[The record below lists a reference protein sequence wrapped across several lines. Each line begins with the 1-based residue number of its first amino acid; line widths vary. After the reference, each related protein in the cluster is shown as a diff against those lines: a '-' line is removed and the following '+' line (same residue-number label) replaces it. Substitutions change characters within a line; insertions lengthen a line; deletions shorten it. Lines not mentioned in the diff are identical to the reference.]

1 MNYLNN
7 RISVNLF
14 KNISP
19 ERKVLH
25 DIIKISDHNGDMN
38 GTGAIKAPTCCC
50 VFLTRCNDDS
60 DLLFAEMCGFILT
73 TNFTLESGSSIK
85 I

>member
-60 DLLFAEMCGFILT
+60 DLLFAEMWI
-73 TNFTLESGSSIK
+73 NSHN
-85 I
+85 